1 MMKPSQTPSEV
12 ELLTLVLFVNSVN
25 TKILLKVLSALA
37 GEKMLCKYLSAEQE
51 PHQRRMLLMEGKKKA
66 RKYPLKSH
74 TMSDAQCL
82 PEIYVDR

>member
-1 MMKPSQTPSEV
+1 MKPSQTPSEV

-51 PHQRRMLLMEGKKKA
+51 PHQRRMLLMEGKKKKKKKA

-74 TMSDAQCL
+74 TMSDA
-82 PEIYVDR
+82 